1 MKTVSLPQEIQNEI
15 VRTLAYSDPYKIILF
30 GSYAYGTPD
39 AQSDIDLVVINRE
52 ETYKSFAE
60 RIEIK
65 IEILKKLNQ
74 IEQPIDVLAY
84 TKREWEELVAKNSS
98 FIREINEKGVSLES
112 VA

>member
-1 MKTVSLPQEIQNEI
+1 MKTVWLPQEIQNEI
-15 VRTLAYSDPYKIILF
+15 VHTLKSFDPYKIILF